1 MAKKAPAPLRSLI
14 ASAISTSFTEPLWN
28 KYLST
33 DEAWMTEIWRL
44 YDVVPEF
51 SRGANWVGSCCSRVR
66 IYVAEVDDAGQVQQ
80 EVKTKSI
87 AGYAYSLF
95 GGPERQA
102 DLLRLM
108 GVDMIVS
115 GEFWILGFNA
125 DSSDKWYAVSRNE
138 LKRIETAA
146 ATGAG
151 VAIGGQDNPEIF
163 QELRERGD
171 EAREVF
177 EFFDGRATRRISR
190 DNGDIIYRC
199 WTPHPF
205 RTYCSDSPG
214 RSLQMVLVELEIL
227 TQYIL
232 AQARS
237 RLASAGVWI
246 WPTGVDFP
254 TKDNEPVNG
263 ESLMK
268 RMLDAGEKNMKSFG
282 SASQVL
288 PMIVEMPEKVFDRIK
303 PPIMFGSELS
313 KEARELRKE
322 LRERLAAGMDIAAEI
337 ITGMGEATG
346 WNTFSITADTVE
358 NVVKPIMTRI
368 CNAATEVY
376 LKPALEDSGRNPKRY
391 KYWFD
396 LSGLTIRP
404 QRLKETME
412 LRELGVVG
420 DDQVL
425 IAADLPPSA
434 AISAKESERDLA
446 RKLLLSDSNLILIPK
461 LRELAGLTSL
471 TDIAPD
477 GQMPGQN
484 EQPGIAG
491 RAPAPPPPERT
502 LKESTGPSTTPNE
515 STRPGNPE
523 GNEPR
528 QPVAASMVND
538 GELALLVAADAA
550 CRTALERAGKQLLRR
565 PENRAYAKVPHDQ
578 VYLHAAVGSVGHA
591 EALVA
596 SGWQHLDPLMEHL
609 GRADQT
615 ARLRE
620 TLTAYCVAQMTRED
634 GPRAHEVRVMR
645 GWLQNAGLL

>member
-1 MAKKAPAPLRSLI
+1 MAKKATAPLRSLI
-14 ASAISTSFTEPLWN
+14 ASAMATSFAEPLWN

-51 SRGANWVGSCCSRVR
+51 SKGANWVGSACSRVR
-66 IYVAEVDDAGQVQQ
+66 IYVAEVDEAGQVQQ
-80 EVKTKSI
+80 EVKTPGI
-87 AGYAYSLF
+87 ARFAYSLF

-108 GVDMIVS
+108 GVDLTVS

-125 DSSDKWYAVSRNE
+125 QDSDKWYAVSRNE

-146 ATGAG
+146 ATNSAQ
-151 VAIGGQDNPEIF
+151 VLNANEDDPE
-163 QELRERGD
+163 
-171 EAREVF
+171 VY
-177 EFFDGRATRRISR
+177 EFFDGRRTYTLTEGR
-190 DNGDIIYRC
+190 DILYRC

-205 RTYCSDSPG
+205 RTYTADSPG

-254 TKDNEPVNG
+254 TKDSDPVNG

-303 PPIMFGSELS
+303 APIMFGSELS
-313 KEARELRKE
+313 KEAMALRKE
-322 LRERLAAGMDIAAEI
+322 LRERLAAGLDIAPEI

-358 NVVKPIMTRI
+358 TVIKPIMTRI
-368 CNAATEVY
+368 CNAATQVY
-376 LKPALEDSGRNPKRY
+376 LKPALLDAGKNPKKY
-391 KYWFD
+391 KFWFD
-396 LSGLTIRP
+396 TAALTVRP

-412 LRELGVVG
+412 MRQMGIVG

-434 AISAKESERDLA
+434 AISQAERERDLA
-446 RKLLLSDSNLILIPK
+446 IKMLLSDSNLFLVPK
-461 LRELAGLTSL
+461 LREIAGLTSI
-471 TDIAPD
+471 TDIVPD

-502 LKESTGPSTTPNE
+502 LKESTGPSAMPNE

-523 GNEPR
+523 GNQPR
-528 QPVAASMVND
+528 QPVTASAAPP
-538 GELALLVAADAA
+538 EQLALMVAADAA
-550 CRTALERAGKQLLRR
+550 VRQALERAGKALLRR
-565 PENRAYAKVPHDQ
+565 PGGAQFAKVPHDE
-578 VYLHAAVGSVGHA
+578 VYLHIRPANSGHA
-591 EALVA
+591 AALLA
-596 SGWQHLDPLMEHL
+596 SGWQHLEPLMTNLDRGHDVDL
-609 GRADQT
+609 
-615 ARLRE
+615 LRQ
-620 TLTAYCVAQMTRED
+620 TLTSYCVDLMFGAD
-634 GPRAHEVRVMR
+634 VPRAHEPRVMR
-645 GWLQNAGLL
+645 GWLQAAGLL